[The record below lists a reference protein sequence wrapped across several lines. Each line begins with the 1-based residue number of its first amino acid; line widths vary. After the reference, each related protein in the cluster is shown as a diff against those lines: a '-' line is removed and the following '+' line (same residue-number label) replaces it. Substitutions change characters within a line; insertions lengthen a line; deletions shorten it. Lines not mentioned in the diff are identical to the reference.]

1 MSAENTPATRNR
13 VIAATN
19 RTLVEEVAA
28 GRFREDLYYRINV
41 MSLELPPLRKREGDV
56 ALLIQSMLGKGWSIT
71 DEAQHAMELYQ
82 WPGNV
87 RQLLSL
93 LKTLLALADD
103 GDHLSTAA
111 LPPAYAVPK
120 VASLSAMSHELI
132 EATVAR
138 FEGNL
143 SKAAAALGVA
153 RSTLYR
159 RRGKILL

>member
-1 MSAENTPATRNR
+1 MVLGPDLM
-13 VIAATN
+13 AA
-19 RTLVEEVAA
+19 LVHH
-28 GRFREDLYYRINV
+28 
-41 MSLELPPLRKREGDV
+41 P
-56 ALLIQSMLGKGWSIT
+56 
-71 DEAQHAMELYQ
+71 